1 MQSWQLAQKFS
12 QRECK
17 NICETMYEQAAGA
30 TVENERQKEPL
41 ALLNQRDDIEQRA
54 NYKIIIN
61 IA

>member
-1 MQSWQLAQKFS
+1 
-12 QRECK
+12 
-17 NICETMYEQAAGA
+17 MYEQAAGA

-61 IA
+61 IAWGG